1 MVKTYFCLLKNIVH
15 SIGIT
20 KGNYTNGVY
29 NIRTVKG
36 GRLHKIIGIEHALQ
50 VKELTVTGKINVM
63 DLYFILH
70 MDNLEV
76 LNLRNAIY
84 PKRQRKDEME
94 KSRLRR
100 EMLRNKKHLKEIW
113 FPNSLKSVPCELF
126 KDCIALEHVIL
137 PKSVKTIC
145 SHAFSNSGIKELV
158 IPASVEAVEASAFDN
173 CRNLKQIKVEDSEK
187 LLKWK
192 GEQFRYCPNLQ
203 EIYLGRNSAIE
214 YALITD
220 APVNRLVLG
229 ENIHNMNFDIINTK
243 NLICLMK
250 HPPRLPNYISAE
262 NVYVKQNFEHY
273 WLHPEWNKRKLIKMN
288 HKA

>member
-1 MVKTYFCLLKNIVH
+1 MVKIYFCLLKNIVL

-20 KGNYTNGVY
+20 KRKYTNGVY
-29 NIRTVKG
+29 KIRAVKG
-36 GRLHKIIGIEHALQ
+36 GRLHKIIGIENVSQ
-50 VKELTVTGKINVM
+50 VKELTVTGKINVT

-70 MDNLEV
+70 MDNLEI
-76 LNLRNAIY
+76 LNLKNVIY
-84 PKRQRKDEME
+84 PKRQRKNEME

-113 FPNSLKSVPCELF
+113 FPNSLESVPSELF
-126 KDCIALEHVIL
+126 KDCIELERVIL

-145 SHAFSNSGIKELV
+145 SHAFSNSGIKEVV
-158 IPASVEAVEASAFDN
+158 IPTSVESVEAFAFN
-173 CRNLKQIKVEDSEK
+173 NYKNLKRIKVEDSKK

-192 GEQFRYCPNLQ
+192 GEQFRNCPCLQ

-214 YALITD
+214 YTLITD
-220 APVNRLVLG
+220 AFIDRLVLG
-229 ENIHNMNFDIINTK
+229 KNINRINFDILNTK
-243 NLICLMK
+243 DLVCLMK
-250 HPPRLPNYISAE
+250 KPPRLPNYISAE

-288 HKA
+288 H